1 MFEELIKMQKY
12 KIPIDKSPFFKKY
25 EEGFTDY
32 HVGISVPDLR
42 KLSKKYY
49 RSILYSDLDI
59 LFHSKINEYRL
70 LALIILVDKINKSRL
85 NEQKNIVEYYLENIK
100 FVNNWNLVDASA
112 YQILGMYLYNIQN
125 FDLLYELS
133 NSNNLWIKRISIVAT
148 NYLIKHNE
156 LSVPLDII
164 DNLLEDKHDLIHK
177 ANGWMLRNIGD
188 KNRELLTEYLFV
200 HYNVIP
206 RTTLRYAIEHYE
218 EIKRESILKGD
229 FSWR

>member
-1 MFEELIKMQKY
+1 MFEELTKLQKY
-12 KIPIDKSPFFKKY
+12 QTPIDKWGYAKKY
-25 EEGFTDY
+25 EKEFTDY
-32 HVGISVPDLR
+32 YVGISVPDLR

-49 RSILYSDLDI
+49 RVINNNNLNLLI
-59 LFHSKINEYRL
+59 HSKINDYRL
-70 LALIILVDKINKSRL
+70 FALIILNDKIKKASL
-85 NEQKNIVEYYLENIK
+85 IEQKKIVEYYLKNIK

-112 YQILGMYLYNIQN
+112 YQILGMYLYNIQD
-125 FDLLYELS
+125 FDLLYEFS
-133 NSNNLWIKRISIVAT
+133 NSKDLWIKRISVVAT
-148 NYLIKHNE
+148 NYLIKQNE

-177 ANGWMLRNIGD
+177 ANGWMLRNIGN

-200 HYNVIP
+200 NYNRIP

-218 EIKRESILKGD
+218 EKNRKSILKGD